1 MKKYF
6 KVSFESNGIFCSNIA
21 HADSAEEAKVYYS
34 EYEYVSVKECDSD
47 EVEEALHRGKPIIE
61 LQAVT
66 QHTSVIFLC
75 AFQYL

>member
-21 HADSAEEAKVYYS
+21 HADSGEEAKAYYS

-61 LQAVT
+61 L
-66 QHTSVIFLC
+66 
-75 AFQYL
+75 